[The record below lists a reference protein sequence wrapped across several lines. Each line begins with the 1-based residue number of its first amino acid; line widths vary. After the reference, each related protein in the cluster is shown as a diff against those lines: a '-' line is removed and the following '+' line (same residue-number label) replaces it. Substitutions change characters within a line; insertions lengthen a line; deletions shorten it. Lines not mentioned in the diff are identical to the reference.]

1 MTLLPVV
8 LTNLGRML
16 KSSFPVVDSILPFV
30 QQAAFGLVI
39 ILFLI
44 FEPEGLNKMWKNLK
58 DYFRL
63 WPFSY

>member
-1 MTLLPVV
+1 MTLLPVL
-8 LTNLGRML
+8 LTNLGRAT
-16 KSSFPVVDSILPFV
+16 KDVFPILEEILPFL
-30 QQAAFGLVI
+30 QQGVFGLVI